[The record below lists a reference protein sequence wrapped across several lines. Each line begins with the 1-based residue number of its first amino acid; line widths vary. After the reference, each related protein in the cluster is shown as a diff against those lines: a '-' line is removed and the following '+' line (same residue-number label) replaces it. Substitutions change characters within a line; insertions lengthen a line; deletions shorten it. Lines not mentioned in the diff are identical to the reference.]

1 MGKETSRKKR
11 GEIDHE
17 YQLALSNA
25 GNNDLISKLE
35 SNDPQVR
42 TASATLLGERK
53 CHEAIHS
60 LCRRLS
66 KEKALY
72 TKIAISEALGQIGI
86 HVLPEL
92 LKYIGKIGKNQ
103 HEELPTELFRKW
115 NYPLPRD
122 IAIRTIIKIGSA
134 ALPQLCIALQHADEN
149 SAAELI
155 DSIGHISFYSKDQ
168 SSLGILIEA
177 LHKYHD
183 HNLVIWK
190 ILRALQA
197 FPNQKAIELLT
208 VHFMNNPLPVLRW
221 EAARSLGQLGSV
233 EILKQGLY
241 DPDPLVL
248 TMIQLSLDHH
258 KSK

>member
-1 MGKETSRKKR
+1 MDKEIARKKR
-11 GEIDHE
+11 GEIDHQ
-17 YQLALSNA
+17 YQSALSNDC
-25 GNNDLISKLE
+25 NSDLISKLE
-35 SNDPQVR
+35 DDDPQMR
-42 TASATLLGERK
+42 TASAIVLGEKR
-53 CHEAIHS
+53 CHEAIDP

-72 TKIAISEALGQIGI
+72 PKIAISEALGQIG
-86 HVLPEL
+86 VPALPEL
-92 LKYIGKIGKNQ
+92 LKYIGKIGGNQ
-103 HEELPTELFRKW
+103 HEELPTELFKKW
-115 NYPLPRD
+115 SYPLPRD
-122 IAIRTIIKIGSA
+122 IVIRTIIKMGNA
-134 ALPQLCIALQHADEN
+134 ALPQLCIALEHANEK

-168 SSLGILIEA
+168 SSLGTLIEL

-183 HNLVIWK
+183 HNVVIWK

-208 VHFMNNPLPVLRW
+208 VHFMNNPLPALRW